1 MKIWA
6 RELKRTESELKE
18 CEVELEECEL
28 ELDQTAHKCAQYQS
42 ALLQCQG
49 VLQSKL
55 RGQEHCRKSLLLCQE
70 VLQPTVMPSVN
81 ARVPADDGVVTEM
94 MSVEQI
100 VKHMEQEVEQ
110 LLPTDDAAIESTSVG
125 TNVSVQAT
133 PIVTDLVEPPE
144 ACEET
149 HTTVES
155 LVNLGE
161 ACDLVEPSEAREEAS
176 ESARKVA
183 ALEYDWQQAAELSEQ
198 ATLAAAREEKS
209 ARKAAG
215 LGMGVPDGVI

>member
-42 ALLQCQG
+42 ALLQCRG

-55 RGQEHCRKSLLLCQE
+55 SGQEHCRKGLLLCQD

-81 ARVPADDGVVTEM
+81 ARVPADDDAVT
-94 MSVEQI
+94 V
-100 VKHMEQEVEQ
+100 
-110 LLPTDDAAIESTSVG
+110 PTDDAAIESTSVG

-161 ACDLVEPSEAREEAS
+161 ACDLVEPSEAALAAAREEAS